1 MYSEDMMKIQIL
13 SHIMAYDFKNFLRG
27 EGWWCLNLSRES
39 RNYHNSVPSSPDV
52 LMVRIR

>member
-27 EGWWCLNLSRES
+27 VGGWCLNLSRES